1 MASEREPLL
10 DHGVREEE
18 EGSEEKK
25 VVAAGYRSSS
35 SSSPSTFSTTHADI
49 QPIRGV
55 SSFFSHLGIESKRL
69 WYLAGPA
76 IFTSLCRYSL
86 GAVTQLAAGQL
97 GTLPLA
103 AVSVE
108 NSVIAGFSFGVMVYI
123 ATNYNSLFLYMI
135 WVRRC

>member
-10 DHGVREEE
+10 DHGGRVRREEE
-18 EGSEEKK
+18 GGGKK
-25 VVAAGYRSSS
+25 VVAGYRSSS
-35 SSSPSTFSTTHADI
+35 SSSPSTFSTTQADI

-55 SSFFSHLGIESKRL
+55 SSFFSQFVIESKKL

-123 ATNYNSLFLYMI
+123 AINYNSVF
-135 WVRRC
+135 